1 MTEIVLFHSAYG
13 LRPAVLDFAETLRA
27 AGHTVHTPD
36 LYDGAV
42 FDTLEAAVAKRDE
55 IGIGGLVERALSAVE
70 GMRAELAYAGFS
82 MGCGPAQLLAQTRP
96 GARGALLM
104 HGALPS
110 QALGAPWPAGV
121 PLEIH
126 GMEGDALFDVDAARE
141 LASEAADGTLHLHP
155 GQTHLFADAE
165 LPDYDASAAALMR
178 QRALAFFAR
187 LR

>member
-13 LRPAVLDFAETLRA
+13 LRPAVLDFAEALRA
-27 AGHTVHTPD
+27 AGHEVHTPD

-55 IGIGGLVERALSAVE
+55 VGIGGLIERASAAVE
-70 GMRAELAYAGFS
+70 GLPNELAYAGFS

-110 QALGAPWPAGV
+110 QALGVAWPADV
-121 PLEIH
+121 PLEVH
-126 GMEGDALFDVDAARE
+126 GMEGDALFDVGIARQ
-141 LASEAADGTLHLHP
+141 LVDEAADGTLHLHP
-155 GQTHLFADAE
+155 GQAHLFADAG
-165 LPDYDASAAALMR
+165 LPDYDEEAAALLR
-178 QRALAFFAR
+178 ERALDFFAR